1 MASIGNHERQKLM
14 AGCSYVRQLTVG
26 SCDGPPVHQ
35 RTTAPATQQWCS
47 RRTDAV
53 SRCRV
58 MDSRSLLR
66 LELGRIYEGFR
77 PLLMAIEG
85 RDSPLR
91 SALKKLNWERIKE
104 DQMSRDGIFSQSYL
118 ELCEVILLRLLASFS
133 QLGASLKRG
142 FGGFRGEVKSRIGM

>member
-1 MASIGNHERQKLM
+1 M
-14 AGCSYVRQLTVG
+14 
-26 SCDGPPVHQ
+26 
-35 RTTAPATQQWCS
+35 
-47 RRTDAV
+47 
-53 SRCRV
+53 
-58 MDSRSLLR
+58 R

-142 FGGFRGEVKSRIGM
+142 SGGFRGEDTSIIGM